1 MTKARMTN
9 GCAKCPRP
17 NEEGPIPKA
26 FGAKSK
32 ARAWLG
38 IWVLELLWALGICH
52 RAFHQGG
59 CLSGRAGGRGYP
71 CGMGN
76 MDWNGRSGRRWT
88 KNGTRLRGDAAARSD
103 DGASRG
109 RIPGGL
115 AARLDERPPR
125 PYEPGCGFTSRSG
138 SPTRHTRRG
147 SRARRSPGRAPR
159 CRRLWRS
166 RQRGSR

>member
-88 KNGTRLRGDAAARSD
+88 KNGTRLRGDAAARQVRLRED
-103 DGASRG
+103 AT
-109 RIPGGL
+109 
-115 AARLDERPPR
+115 ARQVRL
-125 PYEPGCGFTSRSG
+125 
-138 SPTRHTRRG
+138 RRAT
-147 SRARRSPGRAPR
+147 ARRAGRFGFV
-159 CRRLWRS
+159 RLR
-166 RQRGSR
+166 